1 MTLANIGHLIL
12 SSLVTYLQTRDHC
25 LVDIT
30 AFPSLLVDT
39 ELLPNS
45 TTITVNTDLHYK
57 QQSLIR
63 AVVVLVEKW
72 SSM

>member
-1 MTLANIGHLIL
+1 MTLANIGHLIP
-12 SSLVTYLQTRDHC
+12 SSLVIYAQTRDHC

-45 TTITVNTDLHYK
+45 TTITVNTDLHHK
-57 QQSLIR
+57 HQGLIR
-63 AVVVLVEKW
+63 AVVALVERRPL
-72 SSM
+72 M